1 MITRVTDKMKYD
13 LLNNGI
19 YNTQSQYG
27 EIMEKMASQKQVNK
41 PSDDP
46 LGMGKIL
53 DYRAVQ
59 AQISSYKDN
68 IDSSKSWLS
77 ATESNLTNV
86 NDILTKVKE
95 LAVAQ
100 ASATATAS
108 TRQIAA
114 DSLQPLVDQI
124 RSLANSKFGNRYL
137 FSGTMTDTE
146 PFAATSSAARIDT
159 AVAASG
165 NTFDGTVT
173 SGGTYTGAVNKTYAV
188 KIITGG
194 TLATSTYQIS
204 IDGGKTWGATQPAG
218 GLSGPVT
225 VGDGI
230 DLMFTPGTVDLS
242 ANDMFYV
249 HAYAPGYYNGNGEE
263 LSSEVGMGVTSNYNV
278 TGEAAFTDQ
287 GGGTVNLFKVLD
299 DLKTALESND
309 ADGVKNQLDLL
320 DEASDQINRYTA
332 QCGTRTN
339 GLDAS
344 NTALEDMDLRITG
357 LTSNIED
364 ADMAALITEYQKK
377 QLALQA
383 TYKMAGDM
391 GSISILNF
399 LR

>member
-1 MITRVTDKMKYD
+1 MITRVTDQMKYD
-13 LLNNGI
+13 LLNNSI
-19 YNTQSQYG
+19 YNTQSKYG

-53 DYRAVQ
+53 DYRAVK
-59 AQISSYKDN
+59 AQISSYTGN

-77 ATESNLTNV
+77 ATESSLTNV

-95 LAVAQ
+95 TAVAQ
-100 ASATATAS
+100 ASATASAS

-114 DSLQPLVDQI
+114 DSLQPLIDQI

-137 FSGTMTDTE
+137 FSGTRTDTE
-146 PFAATSSAARIDT
+146 PFSATASAVTRIDT
-159 AVAASG
+159 PVAASG

-173 SGGTYTGAVNKTYAV
+173 SSGAYTGATNKTYAI

-194 TLATSTYQIS
+194 TLAASTYQIS
-204 IDGGKTWGATQPAG
+204 TDGGKTWGATQSN
-218 GLSGPVT
+218 LSAPVT

-230 DLMFTPGTVDLS
+230 ELTFTTGTVNLA
-242 ANDMFYV
+242 ANDIFYV

-263 LSSEVGMGVTSNYNV
+263 LSSEVGMGVTSNYSV
-278 TGEAAFTDQ
+278 TGEAAFTNQ
-287 GGGTVNLFKVLD
+287 GQGTVDIFKVLD
-299 DLKTALESND
+299 DLKTALENDD
-309 ADGVKNQLDLL
+309 ADGVRNQLDLL
-320 DEASDQINRYTA
+320 NQASDQIDRYTA

-344 NTALEDMDLRITG
+344 NTALQDMDTRLTS

-364 ADMAALITEYQKK
+364 ADMAALITEYQMK
-377 QLALQA
+377 QVALQA

>member
-1 MITRVTDKMKYD
+1 
-13 LLNNGI
+13 
-19 YNTQSQYG
+19 
-27 EIMEKMASQKQVNK
+27 
-41 PSDDP
+41 
-46 LGMGKIL
+46 MGKIL
-53 DYRAVQ
+53 DYRAVK
-59 AQISSYKDN
+59 AQISSYMGN
-68 IDSSKSWLS
+68 INSSKSWLS
-77 ATESNLTNV
+77 ATESTLTNV

-95 LAVAQ
+95 TAVAQ

-114 DSLQPLVDQI
+114 DSLQPLIDQI

-137 FSGTMTDTE
+137 FSGTRTDTE
-146 PFAATSSAARIDT
+146 PFSETVSTDPRID
-159 AVAASG
+159 APVAAIG
-165 NTFDGTVT
+165 NTFN
-173 SGGTYTGAVNKTYAV
+173 GGVSLAVLPAAYTGTTNNTYAV

-194 TLATSTYQIS
+194 TLAASTYQIS
-204 IDGGKTWGATQPAG
+204 TDGGKNWGATQPAG

-230 DLMFTPGTVDLS
+230 DLTFTAGTVDMA
-242 ANDMFYV
+242 ANDIFYV

-263 LSSEVGMGVTSNYNV
+263 LSSEVGMGVTSNYSV
-278 TGEAAFTDQ
+278 TGEAAFTDRGQ
-287 GGGTVNLFKVLD
+287 GTVDIFKVLD
-299 DLKTALESND
+299 DLKTALQNND
-309 ADGVKNQLDLL
+309 ADGVRNQLDLL
-320 DEASDQINRYTA
+320 DQASDQIDRYTA

-344 NTALEDMDLRITG
+344 NTALQDMDTRLTS

-364 ADMAALITEYQKK
+364 ADMASLITDYQKK